1 MNRSKGLHRSK
12 ISVLVVAVSLLT
24 VASTALAVPV
34 NFVPLNSMV
43 NGPPYPTGALATDL
57 VVGSPGTTVV
67 VDRYSSS
74 IKSLNPVGATDWF
87 IADSFGFG
95 VEREMK
101 ESGEKGGTEDINIG
115 VGELQECSI
124 SKSMDMAST
133 KLAQFAI
140 NGNSLGTAE
149 IYFVEVAGGD
159 TMRMKLFSEFV
170 TPQPAVFTNVSMVRN
185 PDGRSFDLNFSLL
198 YNAPYDPQLPILNEV
213 MTGQL
218 LAIPEPSSAL
228 ILLGLCACSWLPR
241 CARPRPGPCSA

>member
-1 MNRSKGLHRSK
+1 M
-12 ISVLVVAVSLLT
+12 
-24 VASTALAVPV
+24 ASTALAVPV

-57 VVGSPGTTVV
+57 VASPTGTPVV
-67 VDRYSSS
+67 IDRYSSS
-74 IKSLNPVGATDWF
+74 IKTLNPVGATDWF
-87 IADSFGFG
+87 VADSFSFG

-115 VGELQECSI
+115 VGELQECTI
-124 SKSMDMAST
+124 SKSMDIASA

-149 IYFVEVAGGD
+149 IFFVEVAGGD
-159 TMRMKLFSEFV
+159 TMRMRLVSEFV

-185 PDGRSFDLNFSLL
+185 PDDRSFDLNFSLL

-213 MTGQL
+213 MTGEL

-228 ILLGLCACSWLPR
+228 ILLWLCACSRLPR
-241 CARPRPGPCSA
+241 CARPRPRPCSA